1 MSAAARHPAGSAG
14 GQGRGG
20 REPGGQRRG
29 GREPGGPGVH
39 VGRLALRVTGLHE
52 DEARTLGHLVAQEL
66 QAGLLGA
73 ASQAHLDRVRIQVTA
88 DEQGRPEL
96 LARRIADELGRI
108 LARGQG
114 PGHPGGGTVR

>member
-1 MSAAARHPAGSAG
+1 MSAAAGRPGDNAS

-20 REPGGQRRG
+20 REPGG
-29 GREPGGPGVH
+29 PGGPGVH
-39 VGRLALRVTGLHE
+39 VGRLALRVTGLDE

-66 QAGLLGA
+66 PAGLLGA
-73 ASQAHLDRVRIQVTA
+73 APQAHLDRVRIQVTA

-114 PGHPGGGTVR
+114 PGHPGGGAVR

>member
-1 MSAAARHPAGSAG
+1 MSAAARRPADSAG

-20 REPGGQRRG
+20 RG
-29 GREPGGPGVH
+29 PGGPGFH
-39 VGRLALRVTGLHE
+39 VGRLALRVTGLDE

-66 QAGLLGA
+66 QAGLPGA
-73 ASQAHLDRVRIQVTA
+73 VPQTPQAHLDRVRIQVTA

-114 PGHPGGGTVR
+114 PGHPGGGAVR